1 MHARCFLPR
10 PAPEQRVFNMVALHG
25 TLKLRA
31 ERAEEPRPAGPL
43 PAVPLPPRQ
52 KKARRA
58 KARKAPLEAK
68 APRRTRSK
76 ESDSSSSSAE
86 PDHSSSGSIRTDTSV
101 RAPCL
106 KPAPRHRPLSSRPA
120 SAPATGGA
128 TARPLR
134 SSTRPPLPR
143 PPAPK
148 AKRKKRAPQRSTQP
162 PATPRPAEPPPEI
175 DRCAEALQWLQAP
188 G

>member
-1 MHARCFLPR
+1 MHSPLFSPPARASAAR
-10 PAPEQRVFNMVALHG
+10 FNMVALHG

-58 KARKAPLEAK
+58 KARKVPLEAK

-86 PDHSSSGSIRTDTSV
+86 PDHSSSGSIRTDGSE
-101 RAPCL
+101 RSQRL

-120 SAPATGGA
+120 SAPAGGQSAIGSEAKANVTG
-128 TARPLR
+128 R
-134 SSTRPPLPR
+134 
-143 PPAPK
+143 
-148 AKRKKRAPQRSTQP
+148 
-162 PATPRPAEPPPEI
+162 RPAWSHNPHDSPHDPR
-175 DRCAEALQWLQAP
+175 RCVLTEVIITACLHCN
-188 G
+188 

>member
-1 MHARCFLPR
+1 
-10 PAPEQRVFNMVALHG
+10 MVALHG

-86 PDHSSSGSIRTDTSV
+86 PDHSSSGSIRTDTLD
-101 RAPCL
+101 REQRL

-128 TARPLR
+128 TARRPIR

-148 AKRKKRAPQRSTQP
+148 AKRKKRAPQPTTQP
-162 PATPRPAEPPPEI
+162 PPTPRPAEPPPEI